1 MPWPEGWVGGGL
13 QISILVMLALLV
25 PRSKLKYSLTESVS
39 RRPVKLT
46 MQVGIARLQLEESS
60 KR

>member
-1 MPWPEGWVGGGL
+1 MLSEGWVGGL
-13 QISILVMLALLV
+13 QKTILVMLALLV
-25 PRSKLKYSLTESVS
+25 PRSTLQYSLTQSVS
-39 RRPVKLT
+39 RWPEKVT